1 MRRTLFTTLFRHIT
15 VSVLLFDF
23 FGVLA
28 APALKRQALSDR
40 TYAEYQ
46 ISDGIG
52 GTAEV
57 EAGAIISGTSLFLSS
72 RGVSLSV
79 RGSLAQ
85 KINFICSAIIRL

>member
-1 MRRTLFTTLFRHIT
+1 MRRTLFITFLWHIT
-15 VSVLLFDF
+15 VSVLPFPF

-28 APALKRQALSDR
+28 APARKRQYLSNR
-40 TYAEYQ
+40 TYTEYQ

-72 RGVSLSV
+72 PYVTLHP
-79 RGSLAQ
+79 GSLN
-85 KINFICSAIIRL
+85 KNRYFC